1 MFQATSTKLRLFSKQ
16 YPPLFFYSLIMSILG
31 LFFFISI
38 FADPRIIIGAP
49 AWLKPTKFAI
59 STVVYSVSMIW
70 LLSQIS
76 TIKIWKRR
84 LVKVFAWVIAI
95 VFTIEMIPITLQ
107 VIRGTTSHFNA
118 ATPQDSAMYSAM
130 GIAITV
136 LWLCNLI
143 IAFVLFTEHSHPPAL
158 IWALRLGVIITLVG
172 MAEGFLMTD
181 PTSEQLANLHAG
193 ASVTKVGAHSVGV
206 EDGGPGLPIVNWSIE
221 GGDLRPA
228 HFVGLHALQIIP
240 LLGLFIIRRRKLSQ
254 KQQTALVF
262 TGASSYLAVVLL
274 LTWQALRAQPI
285 IRPDMLTMGVFA
297 SIVAVTVVLVAV
309 ITVRVDLGVARALK
323 EQKV

>member
-1 MFQATSTKLRLFSKQ
+1 ML
-16 YPPLFFYSLIMSILG
+16 LFF
-31 LFFFISI
+31 
-38 FADPRIIIGAP
+38 
-49 AWLKPTKFAI
+49 
-59 STVVYSVSMIW
+59 TV
-70 LLSQIS
+70 
-76 TIKIWKRR
+76 
-84 LVKVFAWVIAI
+84 
-95 VFTIEMIPITLQ
+95 EMIPITLQ

-118 ATPQDSAMYSAM
+118 ITPFDSAMYSVM

-136 LWLCNLI
+136 LWLCNLA
-143 IAFVLFTEHSHPPAL
+143 IAAVLFTERHSSPAL
-158 IWALRLGVIITLVG
+158 LWALRLGVIITLVG

-181 PTSEQLANLHAG
+181 PTPEQVASWHAG
-193 ASVTKVGAHSVGV
+193 APVAKVGAHSVGI
-206 EDGGPGLPIVNWSIE
+206 EDGGPGLPIVNWNIE

-240 LLGLFIIRRRKLSQ
+240 LLGLFIIRRRKLTQ

-262 TGASSYLAVVLL
+262 TGASSYLAVVIL

-285 IRPDMLTMGVFA
+285 IRPDLLTIGVFA

-309 ITVRVDLGVARALK
+309 ITVRVDLGFARALK